1 MATVKDRFTYRNDE
15 MYCEDVPLREIVD
28 AVGTPAYVYSLAQL
42 RDAFRSFDQAF
53 AASRHLVCFSVKAN
67 SNLAVLRAFVNEGS
81 GFDIVSG
88 GELFRVFKAG
98 ADPGKV
104 VFSGVGKTREEMEYA
119 LRSGILMFNVE
130 SEQEMEALNEVAGSM
145 GVTAPVSFRIN
156 PDVDPQTHPYIST
169 GMKKSKFGIAID
181 PAADAYRRAIALPN
195 LDVVGVDCHIGSQL
209 TSTSPFADAAER
221 VRAFIEVLQGEGA
234 DIRYVDLGGGL
245 GIRYDDEEP
254 PDPGD
259 YAKALMEGVRGL
271 DVTLVLEPGRSMV
284 GNAGILLTRVLY
296 LKRTEAKNF
305 VVVDGA
311 MNDLIRPSLY
321 GAFQG
326 LRPVDRREAEPMTA
340 DVVGPICESGD
351 FLAQD
356 RDIQPPEPGD
366 LMAVMSAGAYGFTM
380 ASNYNTRPR
389 AAEVLVDGKEFAVVR
404 ERETLEGLVAGE
416 KIPAML

>member
-1 MATVKDRFTYRNDE
+1 MATVKDRFTHRNDA
-15 MYCEDVPLREIVD
+15 MYCEDVPVRDIAD
-28 AVGTPAYVYSLAQL
+28 AAGTPVYVYSLAQL
-42 RDAFRSFDQAF
+42 REAFQGFDQAF

-67 SNLAVLRAFVNEGS
+67 SNLGVLRAFVNEGS

-88 GELFRVFKAG
+88 GELFRVLKAG

-104 VFSGVGKTREEMEYA
+104 VFSGVGKTRDEMEYA

-156 PDVDPQTHPYIST
+156 PDVDPRTHPYIST
-169 GMKKSKFGIAID
+169 GMKQSKFGIGID
-181 PAADAYRRAIALPN
+181 PASEAYRRAISLPHVE
-195 LDVVGVDCHIGSQL
+195 VVGVDCHIGSQL

-221 VRAFIEVLQGEGA
+221 VRAFIEVLRRQGA
-234 DIRYVDLGGGL
+234 AIRYVDLGGGL

-254 PDPGD
+254 PDPRD
-259 YAKALMEGVRGL
+259 YARALMEGVRGL
-271 DVTLVLEPGRSMV
+271 DVTLVLEPGRSLV
-284 GNAGILLTRVLY
+284 GNAGILVTRVLY

-326 LRPVDRREAEPMTA
+326 LRPVDRREAGSMTA

-351 FLAQD
+351 FFARD
-356 RDIQPPEPGD
+356 RRIETPVPGD

-404 ERETLEGLVAGE
+404 ERETLESLVAGE
-416 KIPAML
+416 KIPATL

>member
-1 MATVKDRFTYRNDE
+1 MATVTDRFTYRNDE
-15 MYCEDVPLREIVD
+15 MYCEGVPLREIVD

-42 RDAFRSFDQAF
+42 RDAFLSFDQAF

-88 GELFRVFKAG
+88 GELFRVLKAG

-181 PAADAYRRAIALPN
+181 PAAEAYRRAIALPN
-195 LDVVGVDCHIGSQL
+195 LEVVGVDCHIGSQL

>member
-1 MATVKDRFTYRNDE
+1 MATVKDRFTHWNDA
-15 MYCEDVPLREIVD
+15 MYCEDVPVRDIVD
-28 AVGTPAYVYSLAQL
+28 AVGTPVYVYSLARL
-42 RDAFRSFDQAF
+42 RDAYQGFDQAF

-67 SNLAVLRAFVNEGS
+67 SNLGVLRAFVNEGS

-88 GELFRVFKAG
+88 GELFRVLRAG

-104 VFSGVGKTREEMEYA
+104 VFSGVGKTRDEMEYA

-145 GVTAPVSFRIN
+145 GVVAPVSFRIN
-156 PDVDPQTHPYIST
+156 PDVDPRTHPYIST
-169 GMKKSKFGIAID
+169 GMKQSKFGIGVA
-181 PAADAYRRAIALPN
+181 PASEAYRRAISLPHVE
-195 LDVVGVDCHIGSQL
+195 VVGVDCHIGSQL
-209 TSTSPFADAAER
+209 TSASPFADAAER
-221 VRAFIEVLQGEGA
+221 VRAFIEVLQRQGA
-234 DIRYVDLGGGL
+234 AIRYVDLGGGL

-271 DVTLVLEPGRSMV
+271 DVTLVLEPGRWMV
-284 GNAGILLTRVLY
+284 GNAGILVTRVLY

-326 LRPVDRREAEPMTA
+326 LRPVARREAESMTA

-351 FLAQD
+351 FFARD
-356 RDIQPPEPGD
+356 RPIETPVPGD

-389 AAEVLVDGKEFAVVR
+389 PAEVLVDGKEFAVVR
-404 ERETLEGLVAGE
+404 ERETLESLLAGE
-416 KIPAML
+416 KIPADL